1 MMLTVVRWERGGG
14 YPMAYDLQSKA
25 GASAVMGSNIVL
37 AETCSWVAG
46 SKRITSPLVLPVGY

>member
-1 MMLTVVRWERGGG
+1 MLTVVRWEGER
-14 YPMAYDLQSKA
+14 YPMAYDLQSEA

-46 SKRITSPLVLPVGY
+46 SKRITSPFVLPVGY